1 MLVFDRAHFDH
12 MTAADADLQAEVIGL
27 FRMQANTWRDA
38 LAGAEWRDVV
48 HTMKGA
54 ARGIGLMRLAAA
66 CETAETS
73 KALAPVRTALAEAL
87 TALDQLA
94 ADQNPGF
101 SR

>member
-1 MLVFDRAHFDH
+1 MTVFNRAHFDH
-12 MTAADADLQAEVIGL
+12 MTGGDKALQDEVIGL
-27 FRMQANTWRDA
+27 FRKQADAWRDL

-48 HTMKGA
+48 HTMKGS
-54 ARGIGLMRLAAA
+54 ARGIGLDRLAAA

-87 TALDQLA
+87 AALDQLA